1 MLLFQ
6 VLLPLAAPLID
17 LFAIYSILFLDPLPI
32 LAFWVA
38 FNACQFMLAW
48 VAFGW
53 DRESRRPLWSLPL
66 QRLVYRQ
73 MMYLVV
79 IDSVM
84 VALMGTHL
92 RWHRHTRTGDVE
104 IARTTSP

>member
-1 MLLFQ
+1 
-6 VLLPLAAPLID
+6 
-17 LFAIYSILFLDPLPI
+17 
-32 LAFWVA
+32 
-38 FNACQFMLAW
+38 
-48 VAFGW
+48 
-53 DRESRRPLWSLPL
+53 LWSLPF
-66 QRLVYRQ
+66 QQLVYRQ
-73 MMYLVV
+73 LMYLVV